1 MTNRRRR
8 KLTWRGA
15 GIAALLAA
23 AALIWANGWSSDE
36 TSVCYG
42 VNSKGALRDA
52 WKLPRQG
59 ANFRAYNLLPWL
71 LGRTFVHS
79 AVYDIVL
86 DAYAMLADSNG
97 ETVFVYGE
105 TGFARGGRF
114 RPHRT
119 HQIGLSVDFMVP
131 VRDASGASRELP
143 TSMFD
148 QFGYRH
154 EFDDSG
160 ALGDS
165 NGDMGGALHIDFEAL
180 AAHLAA
186 LKRSAAIHH
195 VRMSRVIFEAPLRE
209 HLTAT
214 RAWPEIASLPFNVK
228 PPWIRHDEHFHVD
241 FDVPCRPLS
250 DLD

>member
-1 MTNRRRR
+1 MIRRLTR
-8 KLTWRGA
+8 KSAWK
-15 GIAALLAA
+15 AA
-23 AALIWANGWSSDE
+23 AAGAILALTMLVWASGWSSDE
-36 TSVCYG
+36 TSACYG

-52 WKLPRQG
+52 WKLPRRG
-59 ANFRAYNLLPWL
+59 PNFRVYNLLPWL

-86 DAYAMLADSNG
+86 DAYAMLAASGG
-97 ETVFVYGE
+97 ETTYVYGE

-119 HQIGLSVDFMVP
+119 HQVGLSVDFMVP
-131 VRDASGASRELP
+131 VRDASGVPRELP
-143 TSMFD
+143 TSIFD
-148 QFGYRH
+148 QFGYSH

-160 ALGDS
+160 VLGGS
-165 NGDMGGALHIDFEAL
+165 SAELRIDFEAL

-195 VRMSRVIFEAPLRE
+195 VRISRVIFEAPLRE
-209 HLTAT
+209 HLTTT
-214 RAWPEIASLPFNVK
+214 RAWPEIANLPFNVK

-250 DLD
+250 DLE